1 MAKRDKAARP
11 ESDHDR
17 MTKSGR
23 LRIEE
28 VKKALESSDQPPAS
42 DRIKPRSD
50 KPDKE

>member
-1 MAKRDKAARP
+1 MTKPEKPAKP

-28 VKKALESSDQPPAS
+28 IKRALESPKDPPP
-42 DRIKPRSD
+42 KD
-50 KPDKE
+50 KPAKR

>member
-1 MAKRDKAARP
+1 MKKEQKP

-28 VKKALESSDQPPAS
+28 VKKALESSKDPAP
-42 DRIKPRSD
+42 KD
-50 KPDKE
+50 KPAKD